1 MVENPPSNAGVM
13 GSIPGRGTNIPH
25 AVRLKKKS
33 ECIIH
38 LTDIENH
45 MFILELE
52 QNSQDFSRSP
62 QQLRSVD
69 LSLRKVNKVS
79 GENSQGSI

>member
-1 MVENPPSNAGVM
+1 M
-13 GSIPGRGTNIPH
+13 
-25 AVRLKKKS
+25 LK
-33 ECIIH
+33 
-38 LTDIENH
+38 
-45 MFILELE
+45 LE
-52 QNSQDFSRSP
+52 QNSQDFSKNP

>member
-1 MVENPPSNAGVM
+1 MGEGGHRFNPWSGNQYPTCCEA
-13 GSIPGRGTNIPH
+13 
-25 AVRLKKKS
+25 KKKS